1 METIKRIKIQ
11 KNTGLLTTGYSI
23 IEATCELNA
32 KIEENIIS
40 TKTLFSGSL
49 VECDIWLKFYY
60 NSMFM

>member
-1 METIKRIKIQ
+1 
-11 KNTGLLTTGYSI
+11 LLTTGYSI